1 MNFYFHK
8 FLVWLPHLIIKKH
21 KNIKEHPNETYSNI
35 YKKVCT
41 LLYFLLHLHNIN
53 QTTQTY
59 EQFSLFLINYSHF
72 LFQRLE

>member
-1 MNFYFHK
+1 MSFYFHN

-21 KNIKEHPNETYSNI
+21 KNIKEHTNETYSNI

-59 EQFSLFLINYSHF
+59 
-72 LFQRLE
+72 

>member
-21 KNIKEHPNETYSNI
+21 KNIKEHTNETYSNI

-59 EQFSLFLINYSHF
+59 
-72 LFQRLE
+72 